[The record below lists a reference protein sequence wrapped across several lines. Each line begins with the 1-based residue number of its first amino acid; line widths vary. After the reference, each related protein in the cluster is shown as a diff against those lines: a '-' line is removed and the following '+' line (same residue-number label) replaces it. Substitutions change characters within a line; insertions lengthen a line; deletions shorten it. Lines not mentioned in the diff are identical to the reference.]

1 MNMHISFN
9 EEKEARKELVQWGK
23 ELYNQGLV
31 KGSGGNL
38 SIRLSDGTVLLTP
51 TGFFLGHMTEECISK
66 CDMDGNLL
74 EGNKPTKEVPLHLA
88 VYKTRPNVNAVCHTH
103 SVNAVV
109 YASSHDPGEFMPICT
124 PSVAAKV
131 GRIEIKGYARPGSE
145 ELGQFVE
152 EGLKK
157 SNAVLLANHGVVA
170 VGKNMEMAVSM
181 ANEVENNAILLTLA
195 GDRMKPLKE
204 AEIAVLLKKVTL

>member
-124 PSVAAKV
+124 PSMAAKV

-170 VGKNMEMAVSM
+170 VGKNMEMAVSI

-204 AEIAVLLKKVTL
+204 ADIAVLLKKVTL

>member
-170 VGKNMEMAVSM
+170 VGKNMEMAVSI

-204 AEIAVLLKKVTL
+204 ADIAVLLKKVTL

>member
-109 YASSHDPGEFMPICT
+109 YASSHDPGEFIPICT

-204 AEIAVLLKKVTL
+204 ADIAVLLKKVTL

>member
-74 EGNKPTKEVPLHLA
+74 EGNKPTNEVPLHLA

-204 AEIAVLLKKVTL
+204 ADIAVLLKKVTL

>member
-124 PSVAAKV
+124 PSVAAKE

-204 AEIAVLLKKVTL
+204 ADIAVLLKKVTL

>member
-204 AEIAVLLKKVTL
+204 ADIAVLLKKVTL

>member
-1 MNMHISFN
+1 MNVHTSFN
-9 EEKEARKELVQWGK
+9 EEKKARKELVQWGK

-103 SVNAVV
+103 SVNAVAF
-109 YASSHDPGEFMPICT
+109 ASSHEPGEFMPICT

-131 GRIEIKGYARPGSE
+131 GRVEIKGYARPGSE

-152 EGLKK
+152 EGLQN

-170 VGKNMEMAVSM
+170 VGKDMEMAVSM
-181 ANEVENNAILLTLA
+181 ANEVENNTILLSLA
-195 GDRMKPLKE
+195 GEKMRPLKE
-204 AEIAVLLKKVTL
+204 ADIEVLLQKVTL

>member
-1 MNMHISFN
+1 M
-9 EEKEARKELVQWGK
+9 Q
-23 ELYNQGLV
+23 
-31 KGSGGNL
+31 
-38 SIRLSDGTVLLTP
+38 
-51 TGFFLGHMTEECISK
+51 
-66 CDMDGNLL
+66 
-74 EGNKPTKEVPLHLA
+74 
-88 VYKTRPNVNAVCHTH
+88 
-103 SVNAVV
+103 
-109 YASSHDPGEFMPICT
+109 
-124 PSVAAKV
+124 
-131 GRIEIKGYARPGSE
+131 RPGSE

-204 AEIAVLLKKVTL
+204 ADIAVLLKK